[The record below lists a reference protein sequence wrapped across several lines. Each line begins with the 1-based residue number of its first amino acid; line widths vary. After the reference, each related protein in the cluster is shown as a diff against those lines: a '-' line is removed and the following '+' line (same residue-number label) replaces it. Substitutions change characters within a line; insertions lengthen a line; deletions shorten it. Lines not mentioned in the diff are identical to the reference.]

1 MVGVV
6 VVVGLLDSREGEGE
20 LKANRERTLFRRK
33 RSGTPEGCQEV
44 RGQEASCLQLEHHTT
59 SLPSYRELHSHQW
72 GMDNTTV
79 LETQT
84 KYSRG

>member
-44 RGQEASCLQLEHHTT
+44 KG
-59 SLPSYRELHSHQW
+59 P
-72 GMDNTTV
+72 GGV
-79 LETQT
+79 LLVA
-84 KYSRG
+84 YHW